1 MTEVHS
7 DVADTSGELDITTLF
22 KAGVHF
28 GHYTKRWNPRMSP
41 YIFSRRLKMHIID
54 LNQTLQLLK
63 EAKRFV
69 TDLVARGGEVL
80 FVGAKPQARAII
92 REQAQ
97 ICESMYVTQRWLG
110 GTLTNFQT
118 IEARIHKL
126 IHLEDAL
133 AKGTVETTTKRET
146 LKVRTEIER
155 LNRNLGG
162 IKEIERLPDALF
174 IIDPHREE
182 IAVKEAH
189 SLSIPIVAVL
199 DTDCDPRFIDYP
211 IPGNDDSV
219 HSIKLISS
227 EIASAVSEG
236 NKIYRERRDRRLA
249 AEEELAA
256 MEEAA
261 RAERQQA
268 AAARHERQQEKLD
281 SEQESSITASEIV
294 QSKDDLASDKVTEE
308 RKSDDEN
315 ADKGHIDEKQNP
327 LIETET
333 QDSKGT

>member
-1 MTEVHS
+1 
-7 DVADTSGELDITTLF
+7 
-22 KAGVHF
+22 
-28 GHYTKRWNPRMSP
+28 
-41 YIFSRRLKMHIID
+41 
-54 LNQTLQLLK
+54 
-63 EAKRFV
+63 
-69 TDLVARGGEVL
+69 
-80 FVGAKPQARAII
+80 
-92 REQAQ
+92 
-97 ICESMYVTQRWLG
+97 
-110 GTLTNFQT
+110 
-118 IEARIHKL
+118 
-126 IHLEDAL
+126 LEDAL

-294 QSKDDLASDKVTEE
+294 QSKDDSASDKVTEE